1 MDYEYCPPIWNE
13 ATDNEL
19 DLIDL
24 EDLQESEQSK
34 ATDRLTMEDYENG
47 FVPLLE
53 DDEEEIYK

>member
-1 MDYEYCPPIWNE
+1 MEDQNK
-13 ATDNEL
+13 EL

-24 EDLQESEQSK
+24 QELQEIQQSK
-34 ATDRLTMEDYENG
+34 ATDRLQQEDYQNG

>member
-1 MDYEYCPPIWNE
+1 MENKGK
-13 ATDNEL
+13 EL

-24 EDLQESEQSK
+24 QELQEIEESK
-34 ATDRLTMEDYENG
+34 ATDPLYQEDYENG